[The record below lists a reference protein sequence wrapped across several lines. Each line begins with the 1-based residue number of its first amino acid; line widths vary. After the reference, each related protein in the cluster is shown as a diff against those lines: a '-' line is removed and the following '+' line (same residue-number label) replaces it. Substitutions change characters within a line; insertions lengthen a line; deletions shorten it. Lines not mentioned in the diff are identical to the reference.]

1 MINFTVGPVQM
12 EEEIR
17 KIGAEEIPYF
27 RTPEFSALMKE
38 NESLMNRFM
47 KAGEGART
55 VFLTG
60 SGTAAM
66 EAAVINLFTKQDR
79 LLVVNGG
86 SFGARFVR
94 ICQIHGIPYDE
105 IRLEAGK
112 KLTKAHLAPYAI
124 SGDLGQEDSG
134 QGDSVREDSGQ
145 GDSVQED
152 SGQGDSVREDSC
164 QDDSGRKSSGQD
176 PSTQRY
182 TGFLVNVHETS
193 TGVRYDM
200 ELISRFCRENRLWL
214 VVDAISSFLADEFLM
229 EKWGVDLVLTGSQ
242 KALALPPGIA
252 AIVMNQRTVKRVE
265 ESRVES
271 LYFNLKDYLKDGERG
286 QTPFTPAVGI
296 LIQMNRRLQ
305 MIEEKGLVGEQER
318 IKELAE
324 DFRQKIGELPFQ
336 IVSESLSAA
345 ETPLAPTGKNADG
358 SPVSA
363 YRIFEILK
371 DEYGIF
377 VCPNGGE
384 LAEKVFRVGHIGH
397 LTKEDN
403 QKLVDALRDMQDRGL
418 L

>member
-1 MINFTVGPVQM
+1 MD
-12 EEEIR
+12 EEIR

-112 KLTKAHLAPYAI
+112 KLTKEHLAPYAI
-124 SGDLGQEDSG
+124 SGDSGQENSGQEDSG
-134 QGDSVREDSGQ
+134 REDSRQGDSVRKDS
-145 GDSVQED
+145 
-152 SGQGDSVREDSC
+152 R

-193 TGVRYDM
+193 TGVHYDM

-252 AIVMNQRTVKRVE
+252 AIVMNERTVKRVE
-265 ESRVES
+265 KSRVES
-271 LYFNLKDYLKDGERG
+271 LYFNLKDYLKDGVRG

-296 LIQMNRRLQ
+296 LIQMNRRLKT
-305 MIEEKGLVGEQER
+305 IEEKGLVGEQEQ
-318 IKELAE
+318 IKELAR
-324 DFRQKIGELPFQ
+324 DFRQKIKELPFQ